1 MSNNLYVYL
10 FLCKKISKLI
20 LCAFMYRDNR
30 DMINFFTQIST
41 IFYKWKIIKLLNLV
55 L

>member
-1 MSNNLYVYL
+1 MYTYFYV
-10 FLCKKISKLI
+10 KKIQSI
-20 LCAFMYRDNR
+20 LCAFMYRDNS